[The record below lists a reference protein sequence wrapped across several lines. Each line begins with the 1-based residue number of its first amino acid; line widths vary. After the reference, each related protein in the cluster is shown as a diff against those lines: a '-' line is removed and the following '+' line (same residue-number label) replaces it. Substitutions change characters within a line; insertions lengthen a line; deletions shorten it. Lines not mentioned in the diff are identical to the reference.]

1 MFKVQLLNKTP
12 WVQLLDAV
20 VHYLPQEFTIKF
32 TLKLMA
38 SSWTLKIQMSTL
50 LTAIMKIFDLNVLN
64 TVLCL
69 KNTTMMVHRRNI
81 MRADKFVPQ
90 YMRVSDQA
98 SHSICSICTC
108 NHEDVVFYN
117 TPSLVIFCYC
127 PSKIFSC
134 AGCIQL
140 KPFQLV
146 NQLWWFQEL

>member
-1 MFKVQLLNKTP
+1 MILLNVYQQQVNVVFHHGDMSLSNKMFKVQLLNKTP

-69 KNTTMMVHRRNI
+69 KNTTMMVSP
-81 MRADKFVPQ
+81 K
-90 YMRVSDQA
+90 
-98 SHSICSICTC
+98 
-108 NHEDVVFYN
+108 
-117 TPSLVIFCYC
+117 L
-127 PSKIFSC
+127 
-134 AGCIQL
+134 
-140 KPFQLV
+140 
-146 NQLWWFQEL
+146 